1 MPAMR
6 VLALSYLALPILL
19 ALAVSPPL
27 VALADQPADL
37 EKKDPGAPGASSGS
51 LSPKQQLDNLF
62 TALKRQRDP
71 DQAALIADQINAQL
85 NDSGSATINLLM
97 QWADKAILD
106 KRSAAAMDYLD
117 QVISLKPDYPEGWNR
132 RATLNFAIGDY
143 RKSMEDINQVLRI
156 EPRHF
161 GALAGMATLLTERG
175 NDALALKAWERFLEI
190 YPANRSAQEEASKL
204 SEKIA
209 GSRT

>member
-6 VLALSYLALPILL
+6 VLALSYFALPIL
-19 ALAVSPPL
+19 
-27 VALADQPADL
+27 VALSVVAPQVAMADDANSIVKQQ
-37 EKKDPGAPGASSGS
+37 EPGDSSGS

-71 DQAALIADQINAQL
+71 DQANLIAEQINSQL
-85 NDSGSATINLLM
+85 SDSGSATINLLM
-97 QWADKAILD
+97 QWADKAIQE
-106 KRSAAAMDYLD
+106 KHNAAAMDYLD

-132 RATLNFAIGDY
+132 RATLNYAIGDY

-161 GALAGMATLLTERG
+161 GALAGMAAILTDRG
-175 NDALALKAWERFLEI
+175 NDQLAMKAWERFLDI
-190 YPANRSAQEEASKL
+190 YPANRSAQEEEGKL
-204 SEKIA
+204 LEKVA

>member
-6 VLALSYLALPILL
+6 VFALSYLALPILF
-19 ALAVSPPL
+19 ALTASAPHA
-27 VALADQPADL
+27 ALADETSL
-37 EKKDPGAPGASSGS
+37 MEKKDAGDSSGS

-71 DQAALIADQINAQL
+71 DQANMIAEQINAEL
-85 NDSGSATINLLM
+85 SDSGSATINLLM
-97 QWADKAILD
+97 QWADKAIQD
-106 KRSAAAMDYLD
+106 KRNAAAMDYLD
-117 QVISLKPDYPEGWNR
+117 QVISLKPDYVEGWNR

-161 GALAGMATLLTERG
+161 GALAGMAAILTERG

-190 YPANRSAQEEASKL
+190 YPASRSAQDEADKL

-209 GSRT
+209 GSPT

>member
-6 VLALSYLALPILL
+6 IFALSYLALPILF
-19 ALAVSPPL
+19 ALTASAPHA
-27 VALADQPADL
+27 ALADEQNPV
-37 EKKDPGAPGASSGS
+37 EKQNSGNSSGT

-71 DQAALIADQINAQL
+71 DQASLIADQISAEL
-85 NDSGSATINLLM
+85 SDSGSATINLLM
-97 QWADKAILD
+97 QWADKAIQE
-106 KRSAAAMDYLD
+106 KRNAAAMDYLD
-117 QVISLKPDYPEGWNR
+117 QVISLKPDYVEGWNR

-161 GALAGMATLLTERG
+161 GALAGMAAMLTERG
-175 NDALALKAWERFLEI
+175 NDAQALRVWDRFLEV
-190 YPANRSAQEEASKL
+190 YPANRSAQEEAGKL
-204 SEKIA
+204 SEKLA

>member
-6 VLALSYLALPILL
+6 VLALSYFALPILI
-19 ALAVSPPL
+19 ALS
-27 VALADQPADL
+27 VATPQAAMADDANSIAKLQ
-37 EKKDPGAPGASSGS
+37 EPGDSSGS

-71 DQAALIADQINAQL
+71 DQANLIAEQINSQL
-85 NDSGSATINLLM
+85 SDSGSATINLLM
-97 QWADKAILD
+97 QWADKAIQE
-106 KRSAAAMDYLD
+106 KRNAAAMDYLD
-117 QVISLKPDYPEGWNR
+117 QVISLRPDYPEGWNR
-132 RATLNFAIGDY
+132 RATLNYAIGDY

-161 GALAGMATLLTERG
+161 GALAGMAAILTDRG
-175 NDALALKAWERFLEI
+175 NDQLAMKAWERFLDI
-190 YPANRSAQEEASKL
+190 YPANRSAQEEEGKL
-204 SEKIA
+204 LEKVA

>member
-6 VLALSYLALPILL
+6 VFALSYLALPILF
-19 ALAVSPPL
+19 ALTASPPHA
-27 VALADQPADL
+27 ALADDPNL
-37 EKKDPGAPGASSGS
+37 VEKQNPGVSSGS

-62 TALKRQRDP
+62 MALKRQRDP
-71 DQAALIADQINAQL
+71 DQANLIAEQINAEF
-85 NDSGSATINLLM
+85 NDSGSATVNLLM
-97 QWADKAILD
+97 QWADKAIQD
-106 KRSAAAMDYLD
+106 KRNAAAMDYLD
-117 QVISLKPDYPEGWNR
+117 QVISLKPDYVEGWNR

-161 GALAGMATLLTERG
+161 GALAGMAAMLTERG
-175 NDALALKAWERFLEI
+175 NDALALKAWQRFLEV
-190 YPANRSAQEEASKL
+190 YPANRSAQEEADKL

>member
-6 VLALSYLALPILL
+6 VFALSYLALPILF
-19 ALAVSPPL
+19 ALTASAPHA
-27 VALADQPADL
+27 ALADEPKPV
-37 EKKDPGAPGASSGS
+37 EKQNPGEFSGT

-62 TALKRQRDP
+62 IALRRQRDP
-71 DQAALIADQINAQL
+71 DQASLIADQISAEL
-85 NDSGSATINLLM
+85 SDSGSATINVLM
-97 QWADKAILD
+97 QWADKAIQE
-106 KRSAAAMDYLD
+106 KRNAAAMDYLD
-117 QVISLKPDYPEGWNR
+117 QVISLKPDYVEGWNR

-161 GALAGMATLLTERG
+161 GALAGMAAMLTERG
-175 NDALALKAWERFLEI
+175 NDAQALKVWDRFLEV
-190 YPANRSAQEEASKL
+190 YPANRSAQEEAGKL
-204 SEKIA
+204 SEKLA

>member
-6 VLALSYLALPILL
+6 VFALSYLALPILL
-19 ALAVSPPL
+19 ALTASAPHA
-27 VALADQPADL
+27 ALADEPNPV
-37 EKKDPGAPGASSGS
+37 EKQSPGDSSGT

-71 DQAALIADQINAQL
+71 DQASLIADQINAQL
-85 NDSGSATINLLM
+85 GDSGSATINLLM
-97 QWADKAILD
+97 QWADKAIQD
-106 KRSAAAMDYLD
+106 KRNAAAMDYLD
-117 QVISLKPDYPEGWNR
+117 QVISLKPDYVEGWNR

-161 GALAGMATLLTERG
+161 GALAGMAAILTESG
-175 NDALALKAWERFLEI
+175 NDAQALRVWDRFLEV
-190 YPANRSAQEEASKL
+190 YPANRSAQEEAAKL

>member
-6 VLALSYLALPILL
+6 VFALSYLALPILF
-19 ALAVSPPL
+19 ALTASAPHA
-27 VALADQPADL
+27 ALADELNPV
-37 EKKDPGAPGASSGS
+37 EKQNPGDSSGT
-51 LSPKQQLDNLF
+51 LSPRQQLDNLF

-71 DQAALIADQINAQL
+71 DQASLIADQINAQFA
-85 NDSGSATINLLM
+85 DSGSATINLLM
-97 QWADKAILD
+97 QWADKAIQD
-106 KRSAAAMDYLD
+106 KRNGAAMDYLD
-117 QVISLKPDYPEGWNR
+117 QVISLKPDYVEGWNR

-161 GALAGMATLLTERG
+161 GALAGMAAILSEGG
-175 NDALALKAWERFLEI
+175 NDAQALRVWDRFLEV
-190 YPANRSAQEEASKL
+190 YPANRSAQEEANKL
-204 SEKIA
+204 SEKLA

>member
-6 VLALSYLALPILL
+6 VFALSYLALPILL
-19 ALAVSPPL
+19 ALAASAPHA
-27 VALADQPADL
+27 ALADEPNPV
-37 EKKDPGAPGASSGS
+37 EKQNSGDSSGT

-71 DQAALIADQINAQL
+71 DQASLIADQISAEL
-85 NDSGSATINLLM
+85 SDSGSATINLLM
-97 QWADKAILD
+97 QWADKAIQE
-106 KRSAAAMDYLD
+106 KRNAAAMDYLD
-117 QVISLKPDYPEGWNR
+117 QVISLKPDYVEGWNR

-161 GALAGMATLLTERG
+161 GALAGMAAMLTERG
-175 NDALALKAWERFLEI
+175 NDAQALKIWDRFLEV
-190 YPANRSAQEEASKL
+190 YPANRSAQEEAGKL
-204 SEKIA
+204 SEKLA

>member
-6 VLALSYLALPILL
+6 VFALSYLALPILF
-19 ALAVSPPL
+19 ALTASAPHA
-27 VALADQPADL
+27 ALADEPKPV
-37 EKKDPGAPGASSGS
+37 EKQNPGEFSGT

-62 TALKRQRDP
+62 IALRRQRDP
-71 DQAALIADQINAQL
+71 DQASLIADQISAEL
-85 NDSGSATINLLM
+85 SDSGSATINLLM
-97 QWADKAILD
+97 QWADKAIQE
-106 KRSAAAMDYLD
+106 KRNAAAMDYLD
-117 QVISLKPDYPEGWNR
+117 QVISLKPDYVEGWNR

-161 GALAGMATLLTERG
+161 GALAGMAAMLTERG
-175 NDALALKAWERFLEI
+175 NDAQALKIWDRFLEV
-190 YPANRSAQEEASKL
+190 YPANRSAQEEAGKL
-204 SEKIA
+204 SEKLA

>member
-6 VLALSYLALPILL
+6 IFALSYLALPILL
-19 ALAVSPPL
+19 ALTV
-27 VALADQPADL
+27 VAPHVAMADDSSIV
-37 EKKDPGAPGASSGS
+37 EKKDPNAATDN

-71 DQAALIADQINAQL
+71 DQASLIADQIRMEWS
-85 NDSGSATINLLM
+85 DSGSATINLLM
-97 QWADKAILD
+97 QWADKAIQE
-106 KRSAAAMDYLD
+106 KRNAAAMDFLD
-117 QVISLKPDYPEGWNR
+117 QVIALKPDYAEGWNR
-132 RATLNFAIGDY
+132 RATLNYAIGDY

-161 GALAGMATLLTERG
+161 GALAGMAAILSEAG
-175 NDALALKAWERFLEI
+175 NDELTLKAWERFLEI
-190 YPANRSAQEEASKL
+190 YPANRAAQEQANTL

>member
-6 VLALSYLALPILL
+6 VFALSYLALPILL
-19 ALAVSPPL
+19 ALTASAPHA
-27 VALADQPADL
+27 ALADEPNPV
-37 EKKDPGAPGASSGS
+37 EKRNAGDSSGT

-71 DQAALIADQINAQL
+71 DQASLIADQINAEL
-85 NDSGSATINLLM
+85 SDSGSATINLLM
-97 QWADKAILD
+97 QWADKAIQE
-106 KRSAAAMDYLD
+106 KRNAAAMDYLD
-117 QVISLKPDYPEGWNR
+117 QVISLKPDYVEGWNR

-143 RKSMEDINQVLRI
+143 RKAMEDINQVLHI

-161 GALAGMATLLTERG
+161 GALAGMAAMLTERG
-175 NDALALKAWERFLEI
+175 NDAQALRVWDRFLEV
-190 YPANRSAQEEASKL
+190 YPANRSAQEEAGKL
-204 SEKIA
+204 SEKLA

>member
-6 VLALSYLALPILL
+6 VFALTYFALPILL
-19 ALAVSPPL
+19 ALTASAPHA
-27 VALADQPADL
+27 ALADEPNPV
-37 EKKDPGAPGASSGS
+37 EKQNPGDSSGT

-71 DQAALIADQINAQL
+71 DQASLIADQINAEL
-85 NDSGSATINLLM
+85 GDSGSATINLLM
-97 QWADKAILD
+97 QWADKAIQD
-106 KRSAAAMDYLD
+106 KRNGAAMDYLD
-117 QVISLKPDYPEGWNR
+117 QVISLKPDYVEGWNR

-161 GALAGMATLLTERG
+161 GALAGLAAILSEGG
-175 NDALALKAWERFLEI
+175 NDAQALRVWDRFLEV
-190 YPANRSAQEEASKL
+190 YPANRSAQEEANKL
-204 SEKIA
+204 SEKLA

>member
-6 VLALSYLALPILL
+6 VFALSYLALPILF
-19 ALAVSPPL
+19 ALTASAPHA
-27 VALADQPADL
+27 ALADEPNPV
-37 EKKDPGAPGASSGS
+37 EKQNPGEFSGT

-62 TALKRQRDP
+62 IALRRQRDP
-71 DQAALIADQINAQL
+71 DQASLIADQISAEL
-85 NDSGSATINLLM
+85 SDSGSATINLLM
-97 QWADKAILD
+97 QWADKAIQE
-106 KRSAAAMDYLD
+106 KRNAAAMDYLD
-117 QVISLKPDYPEGWNR
+117 QVISLKPDYVEGWNR

-161 GALAGMATLLTERG
+161 GALAGMAAMLTERG
-175 NDALALKAWERFLEI
+175 NDAQALKVWDRFLEV
-190 YPANRSAQEEASKL
+190 YPANRSAQEEAGKL
-204 SEKIA
+204 SEKLA

>member
-6 VLALSYLALPILL
+6 IFALSYSALPILL
-19 ALAVSPPL
+19 ALT
-27 VALADQPADL
+27 VAAPHVAMADDSGIV
-37 EKKDPGAPGASSGS
+37 EKKDPGTAAGS
-51 LSPKQQLDNLF
+51 LSQKQQIDNLF

-71 DQAALIADQINAQL
+71 DQASLIADQIRMEWSN
-85 NDSGSATINLLM
+85 SSSATINLLM
-97 QWADKAILD
+97 QWTDKAVQE
-106 KRSAAAMDYLD
+106 KRNAAAMDFLD
-117 QVISLKPDYPEGWNR
+117 QVISLKPDYAEGWNR
-132 RATLNFAIGDY
+132 RATLNYAIGDY

-161 GALAGMATLLTERG
+161 GALAGMAAILSETGKDEI
-175 NDALALKAWERFLEI
+175 ALKAWERFLEI
-190 YPANRSAQEEASKL
+190 YPANRAAQEQVNTL

>member
-6 VLALSYLALPILL
+6 VFALSHLALPILL
-19 ALAVSPPL
+19 ALVVSAPH
-27 VALADQPADL
+27 AAPADEPKPV
-37 EKKDPGAPGASSGS
+37 EKQNPGNSSGT

-71 DQAALIADQINAQL
+71 DQASLIADQINAQFA
-85 NDSGSATINLLM
+85 DSGSATINLLM
-97 QWADKAILD
+97 QWADKAIQD
-106 KRSAAAMDYLD
+106 KRNAAAMDYLD
-117 QVISLKPDYPEGWNR
+117 QVISLKPDYVEGWNR

-161 GALAGMATLLTERG
+161 GALAGIAAMLTERG

-190 YPANRSAQEEASKL
+190 YPANRSAQEEADKL

>member
-6 VLALSYLALPILL
+6 IFALSYLALPILFALTVVTPHL
-19 ALAVSPPL
+19 AK
-27 VALADQPADL
+27 ADDSNIV
-37 EKKDPGAPGASSGS
+37 EKKDPNAASSS
-51 LSPKQQLDNLF
+51 LSPKQQIDNLF

-71 DQAALIADQINAQL
+71 EQASLIADQIRMEW

-97 QWADKAILD
+97 QWADKAIQD
-106 KRSAAAMDYLD
+106 KRNAAAMDFLD
-117 QVISLKPDYPEGWNR
+117 QVIALKPDYVEGWNR

-161 GALAGMATLLTERG
+161 GALAGMAAILSETG
-175 NDALALKAWERFLEI
+175 NDELTLKAWERFLEI
-190 YPANRSAQEEASKL
+190 YPANRAAQEQVNTL